1 MAFSLVLCI
10 LNLGFAVSTEM
21 VTVVQSPAFIKV
33 TEGEMA
39 VLHCMH
45 EGISGVSVHKWYRGS
60 KNGTELSNRT
70 TEYRGRVIGPNREQS
85 DGKAGAS
92 IQLTNVTLSDAATYY
107 CKVEFITAGEYYGQG
122 TTLIVTA
129 RKSNQTQW
137 PANFMDAQTA
147 LLVTAALFGLALCS
161 AIITAIFYR
170 IKIKGKR
177 DERQSSTIDIQANE
191 VDNVQYCT
199 LNFNEGKRT
208 FRTSIDK
215 DKVACGFLKDE
226 LVFYHPTS

>member
-122 TTLIVTA
+122 TTLIVT
-129 RKSNQTQW
+129 
-137 PANFMDAQTA
+137 
-147 LLVTAALFGLALCS
+147 
-161 AIITAIFYR
+161 
-170 IKIKGKR
+170 GKR

-215 DKVACGFLKDE
+215 DKTNEVDNVQYCTLKINE
-226 LVFYHPTS
+226 EQ